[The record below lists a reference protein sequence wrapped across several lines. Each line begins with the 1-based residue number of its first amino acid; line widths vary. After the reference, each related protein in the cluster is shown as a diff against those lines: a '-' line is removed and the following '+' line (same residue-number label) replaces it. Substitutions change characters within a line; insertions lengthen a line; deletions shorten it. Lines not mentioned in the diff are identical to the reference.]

1 MFITNYVVMFAL
13 IKIEFTASTN
23 SFGRVDNSGPG
34 YVFFYQLKLGSMFWK
49 NIFISSTEPGIT
61 PN

>member
-34 YVFFYQLKLGSMFWK
+34 YVFFYQLKLGSMF
-49 NIFISSTEPGIT
+49 
-61 PN
+61 